1 LKVLTYQIEDMGGDY
16 IDFLSKE
23 GVFKDLIHYLFQ
35 DMEHAGESKSQK
47 NAVVPLKWLEAK
59 IQRIR
64 KVAIE
69 SSKSLTL

>member
-1 LKVLTYQIEDMGGDY
+1 MGGDY